1 MDLAG
6 KNKKMHRVQTSDFTE
21 RLEGGD
27 TQTWFW
33 CHQVEIEMDSK
44 VHKYHEQVKGEVACV
59 VYRSAPI
66 SICLVPSDS
75 LMQTTRS
82 LRGLRK
88 FARKILTARPDSGCL
103 GLRGRC

>member
-1 MDLAG
+1 MIMRLQMELAG

-44 VHKYHEQVKGEVACV
+44 VHNTMSKLKGKWHVWFIGQPLYLSV
-59 VYRSAPI
+59 
-66 SICLVPSDS
+66 LF
-75 LMQTTRS
+75 LQTH
-82 LRGLRK
+82 
-88 FARKILTARPDSGCL
+88 
-103 GLRGRC
+103 